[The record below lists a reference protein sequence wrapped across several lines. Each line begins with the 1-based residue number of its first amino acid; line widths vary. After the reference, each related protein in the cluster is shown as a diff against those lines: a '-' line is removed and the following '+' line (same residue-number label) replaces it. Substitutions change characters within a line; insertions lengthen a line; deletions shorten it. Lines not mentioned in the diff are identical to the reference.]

1 MRVYFIRKHRRVPT
15 STGLPPLQKIF
26 RLSIFPFV
34 FFLFLCHITFFMN
47 IELIREYC
55 LQKPFT
61 DESFPFD
68 DSTLT
73 FKLMGKIF
81 ACLDLNRPYLVVLK
95 CDPEYALE
103 LRQHYEGIEAA
114 WHWNKKHW
122 NQVYLNR
129 DVSETLV
136 YSLIDHSY
144 DLIFNKIPKRVKNNF
159 MQF

>member
-1 MRVYFIRKHRRVPT
+1 
-15 STGLPPLQKIF
+15 
-26 RLSIFPFV
+26 
-34 FFLFLCHITFFMN
+34 MN

-61 DESFPFD
+61 NESFPFD
-68 DSTLT
+68 DSTLA

-81 ACLDLNRPYLVVLK
+81 ACLDLNRPNLVVLK

-103 LRQHYEGIEAA
+103 LRQRYEGVEAA

-144 DLIFNKIPKRVKNNF
+144 ELVFNKIPKRVKNEF
-159 MQF
+159 IQF